1 MKNSTKPTPNAN
13 PVIRLLGLGEAGVK
27 LVETLAMISPEGIET
42 YSLDTDNRSLARCH
56 QSQTFLLG
64 QAIPCGL
71 GTGGD
76 SALARAAVASDSA
89 PAPQKGAVRALQSKF
104 EEKRHA
110 AHRTAAAQDR

>member
-27 LVETLAMISPEGIET
+27 LVETLAMIGPGGIET

-76 SALARAAVASDSA
+76 SALARAAVESDSEHLA
-89 PAPQKGAVRALQSKF
+89 GIVRGADLVFTVAGVGGGPG
-104 EEKRHA
+104 
-110 AHRTAAAQDR
+110 TAAAIG

>member
-1 MKNSTKPTPNAN
+1 MKNSTKPVPNAN

-27 LVETLAMISPEGIET
+27 LVETLAMIGPGGIET

-76 SALARAAVASDSA
+76 SALAHEAACIA
-89 PAPQKGAVRALQSKF
+89 KGLSGYAL
-104 EEKRHA
+104 HA
-110 AHRTAAAQDR
+110 CIACSTV